1 MKLRTDQQGL
11 HLSGSAEEIRAKTRE
26 LLSARYRDA
35 AVEQE
40 GEIFLP
46 FLYESCPKK
55 ENKTE
60 ILYKDQFL
68 AVARKPKG
76 LLVHDDGNASANL
89 QDRVSEKLGIRVQ
102 ALHRL
107 DTDTDGP
114 VLFSLSP
121 VFQAAA
127 DRMVFEKKMHREY
140 LAFVEGKVEKESF
153 TVNKAI
159 GKDRHRSNVYR
170 VSGTGKEA
178 CTHFELLGTDGRN
191 SVLCC
196 KLETGRR
203 HQIRVHLSSAGHPIL
218 GDTLYGHS
226 GPLPLGL
233 SAVKLS
239 FVHPVF
245 GKEITVTCDFD
256 ERYKKIYRSC
266 MGKDYEKR

>member
-11 HLSGSAEEIRAKTRE
+11 YLSGSAEEIRTKTEE
-26 LLSARYRDA
+26 LLSARYRNA

-55 ENKTE
+55 DNGTE

-68 AVARKPKG
+68 VVARKPKG

-89 QDRVSEKLGIRVQ
+89 QGRVSEKLGIRAQ

-159 GKDRHRSNVYR
+159 GKDRHRNNVYR
-170 VSGTGKEA
+170 VSKSGKEA
-178 CTHFELLGTDGRN
+178 VTRFELLGTDGRH
-191 SVLCC
+191 SVLRCT
-196 KLETGRR
+196 LETGRR
-203 HQIRVHLSSAGHPIL
+203 HQIRVHLASAGYPLI
-218 GDTLYGHS
+218 GDTLYGKS
-226 GPLPLGL
+226 SSLPLGL

-239 FVHPVF
+239 FTHPVF
-245 GKEITVTCDFD
+245 GKEITVSCGFD
-256 ERYKKIYRSC
+256 ERYRKIFRNC
-266 MGKDYEKR
+266 TGKDYEER

>member
-1 MKLRTDQQGL
+1 MKLRTDPQGL
-11 HLSGSAEEIRAKTRE
+11 YLSGTPEEIREKTDS
-26 LLSARYRDA
+26 LLSARYRGI

-40 GEIFLP
+40 GETSLP
-46 FLYESCPKK
+46 FLYDLCEKK
-55 ENKTE
+55 ENKTLL
-60 ILYKDQFL
+60 LYKDQFL
-68 AVARKPKG
+68 AVAYKRKG

-89 QDRVSEKLGIRVQ
+89 QDRVSEKLGIKVQ

-127 DRMVFEKKMHREY
+127 DKMVFERKMHREY
-140 LAFVEGKVEKESF
+140 LAFVEGKVEKEEF

-159 GKDRHRSNVYR
+159 GKDRHRNNVYR
-170 VSGTGKEA
+170 TSKSGKEA
-178 CTHFELLGTDGRN
+178 CTHFELLGTNGKI

-196 KLETGRR
+196 RLETGRR
-203 HQIRVHLSSAGHPIL
+203 HQIRVHLSSVGHPIL

-245 GKEITVTCDFD
+245 GKEITVSCDFD
-256 ERYKKIYRSC
+256 ERYKSIYRSC
-266 MGKDYEKR
+266 TGKDYEKR